1 MHKLYASFLLYHSHQ
16 HALSLFLLSFSLFS
30 PILLISLSL
39 CLYLSVTFVL
49 RCDHIDPLLIIV
61 FPISMIL
68 LLYYFILQLFFKYF
82 FTALSINPFTTPLCW
97 VLRCTQPKPKPKPTL
112 LIPFSYAQTRK
123 TKRLRL
129 PKTLPRAYR
138 GNPSHP
144 IHRES
149 LPKHSRKTCRS
160 DTCVALA
167 GTLATTKKLLS
178 GE

>member
-1 MHKLYASFLLYHSHQ
+1 MIHSVPN
-16 HALSLFLLSFSLFS
+16 LTT
-30 PILLISLSL
+30 ILP
-39 CLYLSVTFVL
+39 
-49 RCDHIDPLLIIV
+49 RA
-61 FPISMIL
+61 PIS
-68 LLYYFILQLFFKYF
+68 
-82 FTALSINPFTTPLCW
+82 
-97 VLRCTQPKPKPKPTL
+97 PT
-112 LIPFSYAQTRK
+112 IVTIVTRK

-178 GE
+178 VYRTILTTLTT